1 MNTYQF
7 SFYDLITS
15 ALGSND
21 NRMIQSYLDD
31 VMAVKYNEL
40 NIDGFSFAPDMQL
53 DFVYEQILKTL
64 DITPMAQ
71 YVDVDSPAIPMGTKG
86 FETYTGRIPRMKLV
100 EYLNEDKVRK
110 QMILEQR
117 FGSTSDRAI
126 NAAKNN
132 LFITVDKMIGSH
144 TNSLTYQR
152 NQMVSAGKFAINST
166 NNPNGINGIT
176 LSAHVPTANVKTLTS
191 TKRWYTAVSNGVY
204 STEGAACDPLAN
216 LIDMVDDANKKG
228 VTALHFEIDKV
239 YAKNIIKHSKLIE
252 AIAVELY
259 TDAYNADWV
268 KSKVGNMKLERKF
281 EILGDIVG
289 APFKLIDS
297 ISTVQKWNST
307 TAQLEDSQ
315 IRGFESNVIVLV
327 PDGGLGEVLTVEPIA
342 VGDGTYGGFY
352 GGRLLLTV
360 GYEPVK
366 KCQSFNTEMTSLVV
380 PDKPQYMWYLHPYSA
395 S

>member
-31 VMAVKYNEL
+31 VMSVKYNEL

-71 YVDVDSPAIPMGTKG
+71 YVDVDSPAIPMGAKG

-176 LSAHVPTANVKTLTS
+176 LSAHVPTANVQSLTS
-191 TKRWYTAVSNGVY
+191 TKRWFTSVSNGVY
-204 STEGAACDPLAN
+204 STEGSACDPIADLTN
-216 LIDMVDDANKKG
+216 MVDKANAKG

-259 TDAYNADWV
+259 TDAYNANWV

-327 PDGGLGEVLTVEPIA
+327 PDGSLGEVLTVEPIA